1 MKKSAKIAI
10 GAVVVVALGALIL
23 PRFLRPKEQPEAVAP
38 PVVRVQNPE
47 TGSIEL
53 STGLIGKVEPSDLV
67 YIIPKVG
74 GEVTEVLVKPG
85 DTVTEGQL
93 LCKIDTKQV
102 DSAKL
107 NLDAAAIALKDAKT
121 NLARMQVL
129 YQSGDISAQSF
140 EQVQSG
146 VQSAQIQYDGAKLA
160 YDMQVEN
167 SDITAPISG
176 VVESVDMNVHD
187 LVSQQNLICVISG
200 EGSKAVSFSVTERVA
215 DGLSEGNQI
224 RIEKNGSDYEGTVTE
239 VSTMVD
245 AATGLFKVKASV
257 ADGDALATGTSVKL
271 YVISEK
277 ADNIMMLPVDTIY
290 YEDGDAFVYTYDR
303 GIVHK
308 MPVTTGIN
316 DAENIEI
323 TSGLTMEDQVITTWS
338 PELYE
343 GAPVDLAKDQT
354 PAGENT
360 PKSAESAEATEAV
373 LTTEEPATEVQAQ

>member
-10 GAVVVVALGALIL
+10 GAVVVVALGALTL
-23 PRFLRPKEQPEAVAP
+23 PRFLTPKEQSEAVAA
-38 PVVRVQNPE
+38 PVVRVENPK

-107 NLDAAAIALKDAKT
+107 SLDAAAITLNDART

-129 YQSGDISAQSF
+129 YQSGDISAQAF

-146 VQSAQIQYDGAKLA
+146 VKSAQIQYDGAKLA
-160 YDMQVEN
+160 YDLQLEN
-167 SDITAPISG
+167 SEITAPISG

-187 LVSQQNLICVISG
+187 LVSQQNLICVIAG
-200 EGSKAVSFSVTERVA
+200 EGSKAISFSVTERVA
-215 DGLSEGNQI
+215 DGLKDGDRI
-224 RIEKNGSDYEGTVTE
+224 RIEKNGSDYEGTITE

-245 AATGLFKVKASV
+245 AATGLFKMKASV
-257 ADGDALATGTSVKL
+257 ADGDALATGTSIKL

-277 ADNIMMLPVDTIY
+277 AENIIILPVDAIY
-290 YEDGDAFVYTYDR
+290 YESGDAVVYTYDR

-308 MPVTTGIN
+308 KPVTTGIS
-316 DAENIEI
+316 DAEYIEI

-343 GAPVDLAKDQT
+343 GAPVELVREQT
-354 PAGENT
+354 TET
-360 PKSAESAEATEAV
+360 TEA
-373 LTTEEPATEVQAQ
+373 TEEPATEVPAQ

>member
-277 ADNIMMLPVDTIY
+277 ADNIMMLPIDTIY

-308 MPVTTGIN
+308 IPVTTGIN

-354 PAGENT
+354 LAGENT
-360 PKSAESAEATEAV
+360 PKSADSTEAV
-373 LTTEEPATEVQAQ
+373 QTTEEPATEVQAQ

>member
-10 GAVVVVALGALIL
+10 GAVAAVALGALIL
-23 PRFLRPKEQPEAVAP
+23 PRFLKPKEQSEAVAP

-47 TGSIEL
+47 TGTIEL

-85 DTVTEGQL
+85 DPVTEGQL

-107 NLDAAAIALKDAKT
+107 NLDAAEIALNDART

-129 YQSGDISAQSF
+129 YQSGDISAQAF

-146 VQSAQIQYDGAKLA
+146 AKSAQIQYDGAKLA
-160 YDMQVEN
+160 YDLQLEN
-167 SDITAPISG
+167 SEITAPITG

-200 EGSKAVSFSVTERVA
+200 EGSKAISFSVTERVA
-215 DGLSEGNQI
+215 EGLQEGDEI
-224 RIEKNGSDYEGTVTE
+224 RVEKNGSDYQGSITE
-239 VSTMVD
+239 VSSMVD
-245 AATGLFKVKASV
+245 AATGLFKIKASV
-257 ADGDALATGTSVKL
+257 TDGDALATGTSVKL

-277 ADNIMMLPVDTIY
+277 VENTMMLPIDAIY
-290 YEDGDAFVYTYDR
+290 YEGGDAFVYTYDR

-308 MPVTTGIN
+308 VPVTTGIS
-316 DAENIEI
+316 DAENIQVL
-323 TSGLTMEDQVITTWS
+323 TGLTMEDQVITTWS

-343 GAPVDLAKDQT
+343 GAPANLAKDQM
-354 PAGENT
+354 PASEET
-360 PKSAESAEATEAV
+360 SEAAD
-373 LTTEEPATEVQAQ
+373 TTEEPATEVQAQ

>member
-303 GIVHK
+303 GTVHK
-308 MPVTTGIN
+308 IPVTTGIN

>member
-1 MKKSAKIAI
+1 MRNSAKIAI
-10 GAVVVVALGALIL
+10 GAVVVVALGALVL
-23 PRFLRPKEQPEAVAP
+23 PRFLKPKEQSEAVAP
-38 PVVRVQNPE
+38 PVVRVEHPV
-47 TGSIEL
+47 TGTIEL

-85 DTVTEGQL
+85 DVVTEGQL
-93 LCKIDTKQV
+93 ICKIDTKQV

-107 NLDAAAIALKDAKT
+107 NLDAAEIALNDART

-129 YQSGDISAQSF
+129 YQSGDISAQAF

-146 VQSAQIQYDGAKLA
+146 AKSAQIQYDGAKLA
-160 YDMQVEN
+160 YDLQLEN
-167 SDITAPISG
+167 SEITAPIAG

-200 EGSKAVSFSVTERVA
+200 EGSKAISFSVTERVA
-215 DGLSEGNQI
+215 EGLQEGDEI
-224 RIEKNGSDYEGTVTE
+224 RVEKNGSDYQGSITE
-239 VSTMVD
+239 VSSMVD

-277 ADNIMMLPVDTIY
+277 EENAMTLPIDAIY
-290 YEDGDAFVYTYDR
+290 YEGGDAFVYTYDR

-308 MPVTTGIN
+308 VPVTTGIS
-316 DAENIEI
+316 DAENIQVL
-323 TSGLTMEDQVITTWS
+323 TGLTMEDQVITTWS

-343 GAPVDLAKDQT
+343 GAPADLAKDQM
-354 PAGENT
+354 PAGEKT
-360 PKSAESAEATEAV
+360 SEAADAAE
-373 LTTEEPATEVQAQ
+373 TTEEPATEVQAQ

>member
-10 GAVVVVALGALIL
+10 GAVVAVALGALIL
-23 PRFLRPKEQPEAVAP
+23 PRFLKPKEQSEAVAP

-47 TGSIEL
+47 TGTIEL

-85 DTVTEGQL
+85 DPVTEGQL

-107 NLDAAAIALKDAKT
+107 NLDAAEIALNDART

-129 YQSGDISAQSF
+129 YQSGDISAQAF

-146 VQSAQIQYDGAKLA
+146 AKSAQIQYDGAKLA
-160 YDMQVEN
+160 YDLQLEN
-167 SDITAPISG
+167 SEITAPITG

-200 EGSKAVSFSVTERVA
+200 EGSKAISFSVTERVA
-215 DGLSEGNQI
+215 EGLQEGDEI
-224 RIEKNGSDYEGTVTE
+224 RVEKNGSDYQGSITE
-239 VSTMVD
+239 VSSMVD
-245 AATGLFKVKASV
+245 AATGLFKIKASV
-257 ADGDALATGTSVKL
+257 TDGDALATGTSVKL

-277 ADNIMMLPVDTIY
+277 VENTMMLPIDAIY
-290 YEDGDAFVYTYDR
+290 YEGGDAFVYTYDR

-308 MPVTTGIN
+308 VPVTTGIS
-316 DAENIEI
+316 DAENIQVL
-323 TSGLTMEDQVITTWS
+323 TGLTMEDQVITTWS

-343 GAPVDLAKDQT
+343 GAPANLAKDQM
-354 PAGENT
+354 PAGEET
-360 PKSAESAEATEAV
+360 SEAAD
-373 LTTEEPATEVQAQ
+373 TTEEPATEVQAQ